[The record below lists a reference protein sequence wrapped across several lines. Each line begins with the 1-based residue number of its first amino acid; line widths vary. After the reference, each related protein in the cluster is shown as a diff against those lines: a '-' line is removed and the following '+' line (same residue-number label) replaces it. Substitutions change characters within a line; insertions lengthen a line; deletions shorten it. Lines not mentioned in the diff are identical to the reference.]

1 MPFSLTVEP
10 GLLRVVLF
18 GNLTMAELLRLADAV
33 VESERILGMTP
44 NQLTDVSQVSGRDL
58 GYFEVLT
65 LADRRRV
72 RTLANSIKSAIVAP
86 KPVDVGFARMFQ
98 TLNDHPQIETAI
110 FPTLEEAEGWLA
122 TPNA

>member
-1 MPFSLTVEP
+1 MPFSLTVES

-18 GNLTMAELLRLADAV
+18 GNLTMAELLRLADTV
-33 VESERILGMTP
+33 VESERTRGMTP

-72 RTLANSIKSAIVAP
+72 RTLANPIKSAIVAP

-110 FPTLEEAEGWLA
+110 FPTLGEAEAWLA
-122 TPNA
+122 TPDT